1 MRIPSIIP
9 GRLVPLLSLFLL
21 FAFLSVRPSVA
32 APPEDDVRVVANLPL
47 EGMHVNQMF
56 VQQRGGRTYLYLHR
70 PRKDVFALV
79 DVTKPDKPVLVSRH
93 ALKGSSE
100 GPAAGSAF
108 AITVAPEA
116 MDPGAK
122 LPMETVNLVDASH
135 PKAIK
140 TIKTFTGV
148 TSMYNDD
155 ARKLVYL
162 VNGEGLWIVS
172 HRLTRPVSICGT
184 EEESDCLAGP

>member
-1 MRIPSIIP
+1 MRIRGSTRG
-9 GRLVPLLSLFLL
+9 GRLVPLISLLLL
-21 FAFLSVRPSVA
+21 FAFLSVGASVA
-32 APPEDDVRVVANLPL
+32 AQDHVRVLANLPL
-47 EGMHVNQMF
+47 EGMHVNRMF
-56 VQQRGGRTYLYLHR
+56 VQQVGNKTYLYLHR
-70 PRKDVFALV
+70 QRKDVFALV
-79 DVTKPDKPVLVSRH
+79 DVSKPDKPVLVSRR

-100 GPAAGSAF
+100 GPAGGSKF
-108 AITVAPEA
+108 AITVAPQV
-116 MDPGAK
+116 MDPATP
-122 LPMETVNLVDASH
+122 LPMDTVNLVDVSN

-148 TSMYNDD
+148 TAMYSDD

-162 VNGEGLWIVS
+162 VNDQGLWIVS

>member
-1 MRIPSIIP
+1 MRIAASILP
-9 GRLVPLLSLFLL
+9 GRLVPLLSLCWL
-21 FAFLSVRPSVA
+21 FAFLSVGPSVA
-32 APPEDDVRVVANLPL
+32 AQDHVRVLANLPL

-162 VNGEGLWIVS
+162 VNGEGLWIIS
-172 HRLTRPVSICGT
+172 HQLTRSVSICGT

>member
-1 MRIPSIIP
+1 MRIAASILP
-9 GRLVPLLSLFLL
+9 GRLVPLLSLCLL
-21 FAFLSVRPSVA
+21 FAFLSVGPSVA
-32 APPEDDVRVVANLPL
+32 AQDHVRVLANLPL

-162 VNGEGLWIVS
+162 VNGEGLWIIS
-172 HRLTRPVSICGT
+172 HQLTRPVSICGT

>member
-1 MRIPSIIP
+1 MRIRGSTRG
-9 GRLVPLLSLFLL
+9 GRLVPLISLLLL
-21 FAFLSVRPSVA
+21 FAFLSVGASVA
-32 APPEDDVRVVANLPL
+32 AQDHVRVLANLPL
-47 EGMHVNQMF
+47 EGMHVNRMF
-56 VQQRGGRTYLYLHR
+56 VQQVGNKTYLYLHR
-70 PRKDVFALV
+70 QRKDVFALV
-79 DVTKPDKPVLVSRH
+79 DVSKPDKPVLVSRR

>member
-1 MRIPSIIP
+1 MRIRGSTRG
-9 GRLVPLLSLFLL
+9 GRLVPLISLLLL
-21 FAFLSVRPSVA
+21 FAFLSVGASVA
-32 APPEDDVRVVANLPL
+32 AQDHVRVLANLPL
-47 EGMHVNQMF
+47 EGMHVNRMF
-56 VQQRGGRTYLYLHR
+56 VQQVGNKTYLYLHR
-70 PRKDVFALV
+70 QRKDVFALV
-79 DVTKPDKPVLVSRH
+79 DVSKPDKPVLVSRR

-100 GPAAGSAF
+100 GPAAGSEF
-108 AITVAPEA
+108 AITVAPEV
-116 MDPGAK
+116 MDPAAK
-122 LPMETVNLVDASH
+122 LPMDTVNLVDASN
-135 PKAIK
+135 PKNIR